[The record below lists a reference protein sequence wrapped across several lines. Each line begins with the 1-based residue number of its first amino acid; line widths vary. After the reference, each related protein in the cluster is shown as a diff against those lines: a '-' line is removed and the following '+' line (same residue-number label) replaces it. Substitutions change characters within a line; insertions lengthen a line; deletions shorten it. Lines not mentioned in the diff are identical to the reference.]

1 MSEITI
7 FLPTLAI
14 LNSLILLS
22 LIRFLDVFEREPF
35 KLVFY
40 NFLFGL
46 IAYLVS
52 ALFVSSIS
60 SLLDLTEKLLNSNNK
75 FIFLSILI
83 TSGIMIIS
91 QIIFGVLSFLIF
103 KKDFDSM
110 PDYIVYFSSIGIGY
124 NFGENFFYHLLNE
137 TTNPSLLTIS
147 DNLYF
152 TSFFNGMTLPFI
164 MAGIG
169 AGIYLYKISKIKNFF
184 PLRKV
189 SYLIIATSFLTQILF
204 YSMNFLILVNKS
216 HSTTNLLDFAKEIK
230 FFANG
235 FSITLLLG
243 ALGFA
248 VIFDAF
254 IISNFFEK
262 VLFLHP
268 DKLSNFKY
276 FSSLINPFSYL
287 RITKFKN
294 FKVLKE
300 GSEISDKELRNFAKL
315 ALNNFNNPKNSNI
328 YISEALNI
336 FSDSK
341 IQK

>member
-1 MSEITI
+1 MTEISI
-7 FLPTLAI
+7 LLPILAI
-14 LNSLILLS
+14 LNSLILLFV
-22 LIRFLDVFEREPF
+22 IRFIDVFEREPL
-35 KLVFY
+35 KLIFY

-46 IAYLVS
+46 IAYLLS
-52 ALFVSSIS
+52 ALAVSSTS
-60 SLLDLTEKLLNSNNK
+60 SILGLTEKLLDLNDK
-75 FIFLSILI
+75 FVFLSILI

-91 QIIFGVLSFLIF
+91 QIIFGALSVLIF
-103 KKDFDSM
+103 KKNFDTM
-110 PDYIVYFSSIGIGY
+110 PDYIIYFSSIGIGY
-124 NFGENFFYHLLNE
+124 NFGENFFYHFLNKTTITSLLN
-137 TTNPSLLTIS
+137 IS

-152 TSFFNGMTLPFI
+152 TSFFNGMTLPFV

-184 PLRKV
+184 SLKNV
-189 SYLIIATSFLTQILF
+189 SYSIIAISFLTQILF
-204 YSMNFLILVNKS
+204 YSMNFIILVNKS

-230 FFANG
+230 LFANG
-235 FSITLLLG
+235 FSITLLLA

-262 VLFLHP
+262 ILFLHP
-268 DKLSNFKY
+268 DKLNNFKN

-287 RITKFKN
+287 RITKFKY

-300 GSEISDKELRNFAKL
+300 GSEISEKDLRKFAKL
-315 ALNNFNNPKNSNI
+315 ALNNFNDPKNSNI

-336 FSDSK
+336 LSTS
-341 IQK
+341 